1 MQAHKG
7 VPRLLASLATIEQ
20 VRQTWNEA
28 YLINS
33 RLRSDVTRMNP
44 PRNLTPILCKR
55 IESEMLA
62 ACRKVALEH
71 GLVLEP
77 LGISNIDL
85 RWGCDV
91 GFRLCI
97 PLPDGTTLDPEQLR
111 FEALAEAFGL
121 SPGDF
126 GREFS
131 TGRDKFKVTGIDLR
145 RPKYPVSAER
155 LPDRQGFKFTAEQV
169 ALLLQAGM
177 RDITPKR

>member
-1 MQAHKG
+1 MVQAAVLDGLVFDVDLSRICAAPSACLGHLTFEG
-7 VPRLLASLATIEQ
+7 QGAFASQCWMPTARIIEAVDVLEDGGFGLAT
-20 VRQTWNEA
+20 
-28 YLINS
+28 
-33 RLRSDVTRMNP
+33 
-44 PRNLTPILCKR
+44 
-55 IESEMLA
+55 
-62 ACRKVALEH
+62 
-71 GLVLEP
+71 
-77 LGISNIDL
+77 SNIDL

-131 TGRDKFKVTGIDLR
+131 TGRDKFKVTGIDPR